1 MTWLTPG
8 GVAAA
13 LLVGAAVW
21 WGLGWVG
28 LVPLFAFLLSG
39 SLLTRLATGSSAA
52 RRPRQVL
59 ANGGVTAG
67 LALFGNWPAAMGA
80 LAAAA
85 ADTWATE
92 IGAFSPT
99 DPHDISTGAPVPRGR
114 SGGITPLGTMGGVM
128 GAIAIAGL
136 AGLVAPV
143 SRFGLAGA
151 MLAAAAGI
159 FGMLSD
165 SLLGST
171 LQGRYTC
178 PVCKAVSEQPGTC
191 HAPRARSRGLAWLD
205 NDVVNLAGSAAG
217 AVVAGLGWR
226 LLTHR

>member
-1 MTWLTPG
+1 VTWLTPG

-21 WGLGWVG
+21 WGLGWAG

-39 SLLTRLATGSSAA
+39 SLLTRIATGHSAA

-59 ANGGVTAG
+59 ANGGPTAI
-67 LALFGNWPAAMGA
+67 LALFGNWPAAIGA

-99 DPHDISTGAPVPRGR
+99 DPHDIATGRPVPRGR
-114 SGGITPLGTMGGVM
+114 SGGITPLGTMGGVL
-128 GAIAIAGL
+128 GAIAIAGI
-136 AGLVAPV
+136 ATLVAPHQ
-143 SRFGLAGA
+143 RFGLVGA

-165 SLLGST
+165 SLLGAT

-178 PVCKAVSEQPGTC
+178 PVCNAVSEQPGTC
-191 HAPRARSRGLAWLD
+191 HAPLGLTRGVPWLD
-205 NDVVNLAGSAAG
+205 NDVVNLAGSTVGAIVAA
-217 AVVAGLGWR
+217 LGWQ
-226 LLTHR
+226 LVPH

>member
-21 WGLGWVG
+21 WGLGWLG

-59 ANGGVTAG
+59 ANGGVTAA
-67 LALFGNWPAAMGA
+67 LALIGSWPAAMGA

-99 DPHDISTGAPVPRGR
+99 DPHDIATGQPVPRGR
-114 SGGITPLGTMGGVM
+114 SGGITPLGTMGGVL

-136 AGLVAPV
+136 AALVAPR

-178 PVCKAVSEQPGTC
+178 PVCTAVSEQPGSC
-191 HAPRARSRGLAWLD
+191 HAPLELTRGLPWLD
-205 NDVVNLAGSAAG
+205 NDAVNLAGASVGAIVAA
-217 AVVAGLGWR
+217 LGWQ
-226 LLTHR
+226 LLPH

>member
-1 MTWLTPG
+1 VIWLTPG

-21 WGLGWVG
+21 WGLGWTG

-39 SLLTRLATGSSAA
+39 SLLTRAATGRSAA

-59 ANGGVTAG
+59 ANGGVAAVA
-67 LALFGNWPAAMGA
+67 ALLGSWPAGVGA

-92 IGAFSPT
+92 IGAFSPS
-99 DPHDISTGAPVPRGR
+99 DPHEITTGEPVPRGR
-114 SGGITPLGTMGGVM
+114 SGGITPLGTMGGVL

-136 AGLVAPV
+136 AGLVSPRP
-143 SRFGLAGA
+143 RFGLAGA

-159 FGMLSD
+159 IGMLSD
-165 SLLGST
+165 SLLGAT

-178 PVCKAVSEQPGTC
+178 PVCNAVSEQPGTC
-191 HAPRARSRGLAWLD
+191 HAPLGLTRGVPWLD
-205 NDVVNLAGSAAG
+205 NDAVNLAGSSVGAIVAA
-217 AVVAGLGWR
+217 LGWQ
-226 LLTHR
+226 LLPH

>member
-21 WGLGWVG
+21 WGLGWAG

-39 SLLTRLATGSSAA
+39 SLLTRLATGRSAA
-52 RRPRQVL
+52 RRPRQVI
-59 ANGGVTAG
+59 ANGGVTAA
-67 LALFGNWPAAMGA
+67 LALLGSWPGAMGA

-92 IGAFSPT
+92 IGDWSPT
-99 DPHDISTGAPVPRGR
+99 DPHDIATGQPVPRGR
-114 SGGITPLGTMGGVM
+114 SGGITPLGTMGGAL

-136 AGLVAPV
+136 AALVAPHQ
-143 SRFGLAGA
+143 RFGLAGA

-159 FGMLSD
+159 FGMLGD
-165 SLLGST
+165 SLLGAT
-171 LQGRYTC
+171 LQGRYAC
-178 PVCKAVSEQPGTC
+178 PVCNTVSEQPGTC
-191 HAPRARSRGLAWLD
+191 HAPLALTRGVPWLD
-205 NDVVNLAGSAAG
+205 NDLVNLAGSSIGAIVAA
-217 AVVAGLGWR
+217 LGWQ
-226 LLTHR
+226 LVPH

>member
-1 MTWLTPG
+1 VTWLTPG

-21 WGLGWVG
+21 WGLGWAG

-39 SLLTRLATGSSAA
+39 SLLTRIATGRGAA

-59 ANGGVTAG
+59 ANGGVTAA
-67 LALFGNWPAAMGA
+67 LALLGSWPAAMGA

-99 DPHDISTGAPVPRGR
+99 DPHDIATGRPVPRGR
-114 SGGITPLGTMGGVM
+114 SGGITPLGTMGGVL
-128 GAIAIAGL
+128 GAIAIAGI
-136 AGLVAPV
+136 AALVAPQQ
-143 SRFGLAGA
+143 RFGLAGA
-151 MLAAAAGI
+151 LLAAGAGI
-159 FGMLSD
+159 IGMLSD
-165 SLLGST
+165 SLLGAA

-178 PVCKAVSEQPGTC
+178 PVCNAVSEQPGTC
-191 HAPRARSRGLAWLD
+191 HAPLGLTRGVPWLD
-205 NDVVNLAGSAAG
+205 NDAVNLAGSTVG
-217 AVVAGLGWR
+217 AIVGIVGWYFVGR
-226 LLTHR
+226 I

>member
-28 LVPLFAFLLSG
+28 LIPLFAFLLSG
-39 SLLTRLATGSSAA
+39 SLLTRLATGRNAA
-52 RRPRQVL
+52 RRTRQVL
-59 ANGGVTAG
+59 ANGGVTAV
-67 LALFGNWPAAMGA
+67 LALIDSWPAAMGA

-99 DPHDISTGAPVPRGR
+99 DPHDIATGAPVPRGR
-114 SGGITPLGTMGGVM
+114 SGGITPLGTMGGVL

-136 AGLVAPV
+136 AALVAPQ

-159 FGMLSD
+159 LGMLSD
-165 SLLGST
+165 SLLGAT

-178 PVCKAVSEQPGTC
+178 PVCNAVSEQPGTC
-191 HAPRARSRGLAWLD
+191 HAPRARTRGLAWLD
-205 NDVVNLAGSAAG
+205 NDVVNFAG
-217 AVVAGLGWR
+217 AAVGAIVAAVGWR
-226 LLTHR
+226 LLPH